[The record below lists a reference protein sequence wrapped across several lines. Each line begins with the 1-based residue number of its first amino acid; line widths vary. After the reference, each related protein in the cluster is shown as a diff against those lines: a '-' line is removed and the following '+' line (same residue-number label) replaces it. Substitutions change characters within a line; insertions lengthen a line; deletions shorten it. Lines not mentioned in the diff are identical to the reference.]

1 MIATL
6 AMGFDA
12 EHFRQWIQSLGFW
25 GGHMVIWAI
34 VFAESGLFIGFFLP
48 GDSLLFTAGFIAS
61 LNPPTVPVALLDI
74 RLLLLGCAI
83 AAVAGDT
90 VGYWTGKWF
99 GDRLSNQ
106 GDTWWYKRKH
116 LAAAQKFYD
125 KHGRKTIVIARF
137 MPIVRTFAPIV
148 AGMAAM
154 NYKVFATFNVIGG
167 IGWAVGLT
175 SIGYAL
181 GKRIPP
187 DKMDKYLLPIILAII
202 IISLLPSVWHLYQER
217 RNPQ

>member
-1 MIATL
+1 MVATL

-12 EHFRQWIQSLGFW
+12 AHFREWIQSLGFW
-25 GGHMVIWAI
+25 GGHIVIWAI
-34 VFAESGLFIGFFLP
+34 VFAESGLFVGFFLP
-48 GDSLLFTAGFIAS
+48 GDSLLFTAGFVAS
-61 LNPPTVPVALLDI
+61 LNLATPLLDI
-74 RLLLLGCAI
+74 RLLLIGCAI

-90 VGYWTGKWF
+90 VGYWTGNWF
-99 GDRLSNQ
+99 GDRLAQQ
-106 GDTWWYKRKH
+106 GDTWYYKRKH

-154 NYKVFATFNVIGG
+154 DYKIFATFNLIGG
-167 IGWAVGLT
+167 IGWAVGMTLM
-175 SIGYAL
+175 GYAL
-181 GKRIPP
+181 GNVIPA
-187 DKMDKYLLPIILAII
+187 DQVDKYLLPIIAVII
-202 IISLLPSVWHLYQER
+202 VVSLLPSVWHLYQER